1 MNRSTLLRWL
11 PLSILLLA
19 SCRSVGL
26 TESGSLSSY
35 QNLAVDGDQRAR
47 KSFIAPETRWQA
59 YDAIVLEPLALDLQP
74 SSLDQVSEANFDRL
88 TSHYDGFLRESL
100 TPRWQVLDV
109 PRPGALIVRSTLT
122 EIDTINVPLNWITGL
137 GLLWP
142 VDVGGATVELEIL
155 DATTGEQLAALINAD
170 KATLLNGIQ
179 AMIAIGHACQSVEES
194 ANWVGAVVGD

>member
-100 TPRWQVLDV
+100 TPRWQVLDA